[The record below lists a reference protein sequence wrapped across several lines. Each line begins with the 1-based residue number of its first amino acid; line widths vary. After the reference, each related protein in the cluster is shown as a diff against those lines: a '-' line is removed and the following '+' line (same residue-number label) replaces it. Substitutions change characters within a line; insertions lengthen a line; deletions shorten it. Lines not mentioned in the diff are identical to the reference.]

1 MYFAEVWLSSSHY
14 WKNGRK
20 IEYTK
25 PINTTVMGFVTVDH
39 KLPTNRVKL
48 FSGHKYYVEIIYS
61 RGEQSEGQ
69 SLIQLAW
76 KRPDR
81 TAFELTQREFSHH
94 IKTTMIKLRLACLY
108 SGNAKQ
114 Q

>member
-1 MYFAEVWLSSSHY
+1 
-14 WKNGRK
+14 
-20 IEYTK
+20 
-25 PINTTVMGFVTVDH
+25 MGFGTVDH
-39 KLPTNRVKL
+39 KLPSNRVKL

-81 TAFELTQREFSHH
+81 TVFELTQREFFSPYKNDNDKAQ
-94 IKTTMIKLRLACLY
+94 ISLLVQWQR
-108 SGNAKQ
+108 
-114 Q
+114 

>member
-25 PINTTVMGFVTVDH
+25 PINTTAMGFGTVDH

-81 TAFELTQREFSHH
+81 TAFELTQREFFSPYKNDNDKAQ
-94 IKTTMIKLRLACLY
+94 ISLLVQWQR
-108 SGNAKQ
+108 
-114 Q
+114 

>member
-1 MYFAEVWLSSSHY
+1 MST
-14 WKNGRK
+14 
-20 IEYTK
+20 TK
-25 PINTTVMGFVTVDH
+25 PITTTAMVFGTVDH

-81 TAFELTQREFSHH
+81 TAFELIQREFFSPYKNNSDKAQISLLVHWQ
-94 IKTTMIKLRLACLY
+94 R
-108 SGNAKQ
+108 
-114 Q
+114 

>member
-1 MYFAEVWLSSSHY
+1 MYFAEVWLSSSHN

-25 PINTTVMGFVTVDH
+25 PTNTTAMGFGTVDH
-39 KLPTNRVKL
+39 ILPTNRVKL
-48 FSGHKYYVEIIYS
+48 FSVHKYYVEIIYS
-61 RGEQSEGQ
+61 RGGQSEGQ

-81 TAFELTQREFSHH
+81 TGFEIIQREFFSPY
-94 IKTTMIKLRLACLY
+94 KNDSDKAQMCLLVHW
-108 SGNAKQ
+108 Q
-114 Q
+114 R

>member
-1 MYFAEVWLSSSHY
+1 
-14 WKNGRK
+14 
-20 IEYTK
+20 
-25 PINTTVMGFVTVDH
+25 MGFGTVDH

-81 TAFELTQREFSHH
+81 TGFELIQREFFSPF
-94 IKTTMIKLRLACLY
+94 KNDSDKAQMCLLVHW
-108 SGNAKQ
+108 Q
-114 Q
+114 P

>member
-1 MYFAEVWLSSSHY
+1 
-14 WKNGRK
+14 
-20 IEYTK
+20 
-25 PINTTVMGFVTVDH
+25 MGFGTVDH

-81 TAFELTQREFSHH
+81 TAFELTQREFFSPYKNDNGKAQ
-94 IKTTMIKLRLACLY
+94 ICLLV
-108 SGNAKQ
+108 Q
-114 Q
+114 WQR

>member
-1 MYFAEVWLSSSHY
+1 
-14 WKNGRK
+14 
-20 IEYTK
+20 
-25 PINTTVMGFVTVDH
+25 MGFETVDH

-61 RGEQSEGQ
+61 RGGQSEGQ

-81 TAFELTQREFSHH
+81 TGFELIQRAFFSPY
-94 IKTTMIKLRLACLY
+94 KNDSDKAQMRLPVHW
-108 SGNAKQ
+108 Q
-114 Q
+114 R